1 MSKLTDIEKAIA
13 ECEREIRESDR
24 EVREMFDNIYVRKL
38 AWREFW
44 GFVDVADYFE
54 VTGIL
59 THF

>member
-38 AWREFW
+38 AWREFLVCLA
-44 GFVDVADYFE
+44 FVAFTLWLVS
-54 VTGIL
+54 
-59 THF
+59 